1 MPLLNKRLGGRLV
14 SSSRIHLDWL
24 CKKLQPSPG
33 DALRGSTSLALP
45 SLTSMVTERIFALRL
60 RLTFI
65 GKGTPQVWEA
75 FPACGGICGGS
86 FSADS

>member
-1 MPLLNKRLGGRLV
+1 V
-14 SSSRIHLDWL
+14 SSSSIHLEWL
-24 CKKLQPSPG
+24 FKKVHASRC
-33 DALRGSTSLALP
+33 DTLRGSTSFALP
-45 SLTSMVTERIFALRL
+45 SVTSMVTERFFALRL
-60 RLTFI
+60 RFTFI